1 MELLIKTCG
10 LLARL
15 LGVYS
20 FLIWIRI
27 ILTWVRNPA
36 LQQSGAYQFLCTVV
50 DPFLGFFRP
59 KNHVGRIDFSPLFAL
74 MTINI
79 VRSALEMISLYGK
92 VTIWLIL
99 AVVIQNVWSY
109 IFRFLLLIL
118 LVMLIV
124 RFFMGR
130 STDPMIEEKLNAMDR
145 NLNAPVGV
153 VFRLFY
159 SGKNP
164 TDQTLVV
171 ASIIFYGVLFFGL
184 KYGVQA
190 LTQFLVT
197 L

>member
-1 MELLIKTCG
+1 
-10 LLARL
+10 
-15 LGVYS
+15 
-20 FLIWIRI
+20 
-27 ILTWVRNPA
+27 
-36 LQQSGAYQFLCTVV
+36 
-50 DPFLGFFRP
+50 
-59 KNHVGRIDFSPLFAL
+59 
-74 MTINI
+74 
-79 VRSALEMISLYGK
+79 
-92 VTIWLIL
+92 
-99 AVVIQNVWSY
+99 
-109 IFRFLLLIL
+109 
-118 LVMLIV
+118 
-124 RFFMGR
+124 
-130 STDPMIEEKLNAMDR
+130 MIEEKLNAMDR